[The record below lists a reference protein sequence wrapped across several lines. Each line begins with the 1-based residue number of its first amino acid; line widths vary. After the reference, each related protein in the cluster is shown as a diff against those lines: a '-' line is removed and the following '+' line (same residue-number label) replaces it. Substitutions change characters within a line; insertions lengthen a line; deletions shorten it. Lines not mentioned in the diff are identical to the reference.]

1 MDPITA
7 MAVAT
12 SAFSAIKKG
21 FAAAKDVESMAGDLS
36 RWMGAVQSVKDGHQK
51 AKSRRIG
58 TVDEEALET
67 WAHQKKIKRMEEELR
82 LFVIGH
88 YGPDAWQ
95 DIIRLQGQIRKQRI
109 AEAKQRAERAEELI
123 MWVMI
128 VLLVLI
134 VFGFLYFGFTQI
146 MR

>member
-58 TVDEEALET
+58 SVEEALET

-88 YGPDAWQ
+88 YGPHAWQ
-95 DIIRLQGQIRKQRI
+95 EIIRLQGTIRKQRI
-109 AEAKQRAERAEELI
+109 AEAKQKAEKAEEI
-123 MWVMI
+123 MIWA
-128 VLLVLI
+128 LLFMVALI
-134 VFGFLYFGFTQI
+134 VFGFLYIGFTQI

>member
-7 MAVAT
+7 MAVAS

-21 FAAAKDVESMAGDLS
+21 FAAAKDVEAMSGDLS

-51 AKSRRIG
+51 AKSRRLG
-58 TVDEEALET
+58 SVDEEALET

-95 DIIRLQGQIRKQRI
+95 EIIRLQGTIRKQRI
-109 AEAKQRAERAEELI
+109 AEAKQKAEKTEEI
-123 MWVMI
+123 MIWAL
-128 VLLVLI
+128 LLVVAFV
-134 VFGFLYFGFTQI
+134 VFGFLYIGFTQI

>member
-1 MDPITA
+1 M
-7 MAVAT
+7 
-12 SAFSAIKKG
+12 S
-21 FAAAKDVESMAGDLS
+21 GDLS

-51 AKSRRIG
+51 AKSRRLG
-58 TVDEEALET
+58 SVDEEALET

-95 DIIRLQGQIRKQRI
+95 EIIRLQGTIRKQRI
-109 AEAKQRAERAEELI
+109 AEAKQKAEKAEEI
-123 MWVMI
+123 MIWAL
-128 VLLVLI
+128 LLVVAFV
-134 VFGFLYFGFTQI
+134 VFGFLYIGFTQI